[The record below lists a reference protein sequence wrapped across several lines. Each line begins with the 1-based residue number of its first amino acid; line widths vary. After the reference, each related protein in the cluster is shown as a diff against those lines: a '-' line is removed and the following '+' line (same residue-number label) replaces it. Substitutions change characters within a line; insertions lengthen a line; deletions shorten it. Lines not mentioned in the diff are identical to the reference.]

1 MKIKLTSIPVLDPIK
16 AFEFY
21 TNILGFKELMFMPEG
36 GLAIVV
42 SPEDPKGTA
51 LLLEPIDDELYKP
64 FQEGVHK
71 MGLPVMIFG
80 VEDVEKEYQRLLSLG
95 VKFKTT
101 PTKTDYG
108 TLAIFEDTCGNFI
121 QIHED

>member
-1 MKIKLTSIPVLDPIK
+1 
-16 AFEFY
+16 
-21 TNILGFKELMFMPEG
+21 
-36 GLAIVV
+36 
-42 SPEDPKGTA
+42 
-51 LLLEPIDDELYKP
+51 
-64 FQEGVHK
+64 
-71 MGLPVMIFG
+71 MGLTVMIFG